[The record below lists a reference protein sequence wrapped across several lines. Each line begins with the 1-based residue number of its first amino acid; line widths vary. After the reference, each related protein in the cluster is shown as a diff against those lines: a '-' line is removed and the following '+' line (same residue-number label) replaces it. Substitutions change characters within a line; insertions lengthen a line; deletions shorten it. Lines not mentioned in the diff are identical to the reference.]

1 MAYAAI
7 VQHLIYTSPPCYE
20 APLACLASNGEL
32 TNNVHVAVQIPAY
45 LLISLSEIF
54 ASITDL
60 EYATTKTPTSMKS
73 FIMSIFLLQRAFES
87 ALGVALSPTA
97 ISPKLVWM
105 YSMWILYLVLAT
117 LVIANTYLV
126 GLCIATIITAG
137 IFLMTFNKYNA
148 TGDEMNMLEDP
159 QEKAVGAGEITAGGG
174 LMHRNALESLDSED
188 RHASA
193 PSESQKGGAYTA

>member
-1 MAYAAI
+1 IRFKPINRITIGFVFAALSMAYAAI

-105 YSMWILYLVLAT
+105 YM
-117 LVIANTYLV
+117 